1 MCLLWPMTTP
11 GRPGR
16 LTPLTSYPGA
26 VTATWN
32 QADAIGS
39 GTGTT
44 PASIAPPPATL
55 SPFTAQPLPPAQG
68 LPACPYGRSRVSART
83 EAAARAT
90 AAGGWFAALALATP
104 VPRACPCPVPLI
116 VFVGPAPNDGPAA
129 SGTIPRAR

>member
-39 GTGTT
+39 GRVAR
-44 PASIAPPPATL
+44 PASIVPPPATL
-55 SPFTAQPLPPAQG
+55 APFTAQALPAAQW
-68 LPACPYGRSRVSART
+68 LPACPYGRSRVSARIV
-83 EAAARAT
+83 AAGRAT
-90 AAGGWFAALALATP
+90 AGRRQLAL
-104 VPRACPCPVPLI
+104 
-116 VFVGPAPNDGPAA
+116 PAA
-129 SGTIPRAR
+129 AAPGP

>member
-39 GTGTT
+39 GTVAR
-44 PASIAPPPATL
+44 PASIVPPPATL
-55 SPFTAQPLPPAQG
+55 APFTAQALPAAQW
-68 LPACPYGRSRVSART
+68 LPACPYGRSPVSARII
-83 EAAARAT
+83 AAAPAT
-90 AAGGWFAALALATP
+90 AAGGPPALLAA
-104 VPRACPCPVPLI
+104 
-116 VFVGPAPNDGPAA
+116 
-129 SGTIPRAR
+129 